1 MKLSLISL
9 VVIMLLNLNAK
20 SQDGP
25 SVFKKNCAVCH
36 SIGNGKLVGPD
47 LKGVDKKYDIKWL
60 TKWVKSSQS
69 LVKKNDQKALQIF
82 NDNNKMIMPDQAV
95 SDDEIKTV
103 IAFISEE
110 TTKLEQPAVAAAV
123 PINVQVANSGSI
135 QSNSNSSSGVS
146 ATTVIY
152 ILVGINVFLI
162 AVIFGLG
169 KAIKDIA
176 HYNNKNGI

>member
-9 VVIMLLNLNAK
+9 LVIMLLNLNAK

-47 LKGVDKKYDIKWL
+47 LKGVDKKHDIKWL

-69 LVKKNDQKALQIF
+69 LVKKNDPKALQLF
-82 NDNNKMIMPDQAV
+82 NDNNKMVMPDQTV
-95 SDDEIKTV
+95 SDDEIKSV

-110 TTKLEQPAVAAAV
+110 TTKLETPAIATAAPVIV
-123 PINVQVANSGSI
+123 PVQNSGST
-135 QSNSNSSSGVS
+135 QSNSTSSSGVS

-152 ILVGINVFLI
+152 ILVGINIFLI
-162 AVIFGLG
+162 LVIFGLG

-176 HYNNKNGI
+176 HYNNRNEI